1 MKKNKLIFAAVII
14 AYTAYYFLRKNFSVA
29 IPYLQ
34 DQISQDKLGL
44 IMSAVS
50 LAYGFSNL
58 LMGFL
63 TDYINPKKFLV
74 FGLLISVLA
83 NLVFGFSPLED
94 YEITMFILM
103 FINGLAQGI
112 GYPTSSKIITNYAQT
127 NKQQNTVITLWS
139 MGQNIGGGLMSPLAT
154 LGTLLISLL
163 NISIISSYKGIFIFP
178 AIICLILTCI
188 CLMFIYISRDK
199 GGLSKELSNE
209 TQKFSMKQVRQN
221 MFDLMKDNIFILLL
235 FINII
240 AYFIR
245 YAILDWSPTILHHNK
260 HMNSNYASIL
270 YMLYEWSGIIGTF
283 IFSILIKKYKSQ
295 WHPLI
300 TVIFIVLILIS
311 TSLYFYTNFDNKLLD
326 SLIFILIGML
336 IYGPLLYVN
345 VETMNTLLSQY
356 IGAAIG
362 ILGFGG
368 NVIGAF
374 SANAAVGYLMSFSF
388 HYMCLFILLLEVI
401 GILLCFILFRKKQ
414 SSYST

>member
-1 MKKNKLIFAAVII
+1 MSWIYEKNKLIFAAVII

-94 YEITMFILM
+94 YEIAMFILM

-112 GYPTSSKIITNYAQT
+112 GYPTSSKIITTYAQT

-178 AIICLILTCI
+178 AIICLI
-188 CLMFIYISRDK
+188 
-199 GGLSKELSNE
+199 
-209 TQKFSMKQVRQN
+209 
-221 MFDLMKDNIFILLL
+221 
-235 FINII
+235 
-240 AYFIR
+240 
-245 YAILDWSPTILHHNK
+245 
-260 HMNSNYASIL
+260 
-270 YMLYEWSGIIGTF
+270 
-283 IFSILIKKYKSQ
+283 
-295 WHPLI
+295 
-300 TVIFIVLILIS
+300 
-311 TSLYFYTNFDNKLLD
+311 
-326 SLIFILIGML
+326 
-336 IYGPLLYVN
+336 
-345 VETMNTLLSQY
+345 
-356 IGAAIG
+356 
-362 ILGFGG
+362 
-368 NVIGAF
+368 
-374 SANAAVGYLMSFSF
+374 
-388 HYMCLFILLLEVI
+388 
-401 GILLCFILFRKKQ
+401 
-414 SSYST
+414 